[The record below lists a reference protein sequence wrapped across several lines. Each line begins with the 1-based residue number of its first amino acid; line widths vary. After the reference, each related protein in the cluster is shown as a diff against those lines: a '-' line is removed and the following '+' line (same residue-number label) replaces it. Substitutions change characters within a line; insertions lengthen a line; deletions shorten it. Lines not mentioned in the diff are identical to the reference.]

1 LVKEKPYYAYATIP
15 GGLYPNN
22 PADTKTYGVLA
33 TVVSSSKVPTETV
46 YAVVKAV
53 FDNFD
58 EFKKLHPALANLKP
72 ETMVKDG
79 LSAPLHDGAMKY
91 YKEKGWIK

>member
-1 LVKEKPYYAYATIP
+1 
-15 GGLYPNN
+15 
-22 PADTKTYGVLA
+22 VLA

-46 YAVVKAV
+46 YVVVKAV

-72 ETMVKDG
+72 EQMIADG
-79 LSAPLHDGAMKY
+79 LSAPLHDGAIKY